1 MMSLSLVQAPGIYQ
15 TPVSDITLPNAF
27 VLYGAELKD
36 VCPSLVPHSFFPP
49 FILYEFSIPV
59 E

>member
-1 MMSLSLVQAPGIYQ
+1 MSLSLVQAPGIYQ

-36 VCPSLVPHSFFPP
+36 VCPSLVPHSFFSPIY
-49 FILYEFSIPV
+49 FV
-59 E
+59 